1 MTAIMSR
8 IRKIEDPM
16 DLMSKME
23 ALKEAVD
30 SVVQTFEVQFDIKLE
45 TDGMPGAPD
54 EQGVVYGSTL
64 ALTNDEINYQYA
76 CVFSEDVAQMLT
88 RTLFEMDAD
97 EPTPMEDMGDALNEI
112 PNVAAGVWK
121 AKREKS
127 AGENYQLGLPIFLKG
142 NSWIKYFP
150 RGVNA
155 LAQKLTGPEGV
166 SLQVILIWQYGT
178 NAGGN
183 QLMTTN
189 TAESTSTKG
198 SNVPM
203 QVLQEAVKAVVDTCA
218 IQMDLP
224 LEVDPNPSDP
234 READV
239 KYGSSIALTSDT
251 GGWNLA
257 VMANQKS
264 SEALTRNLFAMEA
277 DETPEMEDMADGIG
291 EIANVAAGVMKAS
304 RAAAGQKVQLGL
316 PLFMEGR
323 SCIEFFASGIQG
335 MAQTVRGTDGLE
347 VHVILIWQE
356 G

>member
-1 MTAIMSR
+1 MSR
-8 IRKIEDPM
+8 IRRIEDPT

-30 SVVQTFEVQFDIKLE
+30 SVVQTFEIQFDMKLVPE
-45 TDGMPGAPD
+45 GMPGAPD
-54 EQGVVYGSTL
+54 PKNVLYGSTL
-64 ALTNDEINYQYA
+64 ALTNDEVNYQFA
-76 CVFSEDVAQMLT
+76 CVFSDSVAQQLT
-88 RTLFEMDAD
+88 RTLFEMDID
-97 EPTPMEDMGDALNEI
+97 EATPMEDMGDALNEI

-127 AGENYQLGLPIFLKG
+127 MGEHYQLGLPIFLKG

-155 LAQKLTGPEGV
+155 IAQKLVGPGDV
-166 SLQVILIWQYGT
+166 SLQVILIWQYGL
-178 NAGGN
+178 NAGGK
-183 QLMTTN
+183 QLMTTK
-189 TAESTSTKG
+189 TVESAQAQG
-198 SNVPM
+198 SSVPL
-203 QVLQEAVKAVVDTCA
+203 QVLQEAVKAVVDTCS
-218 IQMDLP
+218 IQMDLQ

-239 KYGSSIALTSDT
+239 KFGSSIALTSET

-257 VMANQKS
+257 VMANQS
-264 SEALTRNLFAMEA
+264 SCEALTRNLFAMED

-304 RAAAGQKVQLGL
+304 RAAAGERVQLGL

-335 MAQTVRGTDGLE
+335 MAQTVRGENDLE

>member
-1 MTAIMSR
+1 MTAVMSR
-8 IRKIEDPM
+8 IRRIEDPT

-30 SVVQTFEVQFDIKLE
+30 SVVQTFAVQFDIELAV
-45 TDGMPGAPD
+45 DGMPGAPD
-54 EQGVVYGSTL
+54 AENVVYGSTL
-64 ALTNDEINYQYA
+64 ALTNDEVNYQFA
-76 CVFSEDVAQMLT
+76 CVFSDKVARMLT
-88 RTLFEMDAD
+88 RTLFEMDID
-97 EPTPMEDMGDALNEI
+97 EATPMADMGDALNEI

-127 AGENYQLGLPIFLKG
+127 MGENYQLGLPIFLKG
-142 NSWIKYFP
+142 NSWVKYFP

-155 LAQKLTGPEGV
+155 ISQKLKGPGDV
-166 SLQVILIWQYGT
+166 SLQVILIWQYGI
-178 NAGGN
+178 NAGGK
-183 QLMTTN
+183 QLMSTTLDKASIQGAN
-189 TAESTSTKG
+189 LPAK
-198 SNVPM
+198 
-203 QVLQEAVKAVVDTCA
+203 VLQEAVKAVVDTCS
-218 IQMDLP
+218 IQMDLK
-224 LEVDPNPSDP
+224 LQVDPNPSDP

-239 KYGSSIALTSDT
+239 KYGSSIALTSET

-257 VMANQKS
+257 VMGNQPS
-264 SEALTRNLFAMEA
+264 CEALTRNLFAMED
-277 DETPEMEDMADGIG
+277 DETPEMEDMADGLG

-316 PLFMEGR
+316 PLFMEGK

-335 MAQTVRGTDGLE
+335 MAQTVRGDNDLE